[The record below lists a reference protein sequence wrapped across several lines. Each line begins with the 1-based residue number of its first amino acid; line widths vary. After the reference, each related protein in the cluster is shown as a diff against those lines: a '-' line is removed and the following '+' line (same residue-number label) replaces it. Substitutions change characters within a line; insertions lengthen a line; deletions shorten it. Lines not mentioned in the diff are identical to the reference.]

1 VNPIAGVVLT
11 ASTTGTEAAPL
22 CNLPSPDKNQD
33 LPRKN
38 QVHESPKARILVIE
52 DNSFVR
58 ESLGGLI
65 DGQPDL
71 FCCGEAD
78 SVGAAPAAI
87 KKCKP
92 DLVLTDLRFK
102 DGEAFGLINSLALSQ
117 SKPAILVLSQCD
129 EVLYA
134 ERALQAGARG
144 YVMKVE
150 AAEELLTAIRT
161 VLRGRVYLSPAMSA
175 RLVQRVLKPGLK
187 TPDTERWT
195 KIS

>member
-1 VNPIAGVVLT
+1 MFGILSCTIATVNQIAGVGPN
-11 ASTTGTEAAPL
+11 ASTTRTEAAEVSR
-22 CNLPSPDKNQD
+22 LPT
-33 LPRKN
+33 
-38 QVHESPKARILVIE
+38 PKARILIIE

-58 ESLGGLI
+58 ESLADLI

-71 FCCGEAD
+71 SCCGEAD
-78 SVGAAPAAI
+78 SIASAPAAV

-102 DGEAFGLINSLALSQ
+102 DGEAFELINALTLGEF
-117 SKPAILVLSQCD
+117 KPAILVLSQCD

-144 YVMKVE
+144 YVMKLE
-150 AAEELLTAIRT
+150 AAEELLNAIRT

-175 RLVQRVLKPGLK
+175 RLVQRVLKPKLK
-187 TPDTERWT
+187 TPDTERWSKT
-195 KIS
+195 SPP